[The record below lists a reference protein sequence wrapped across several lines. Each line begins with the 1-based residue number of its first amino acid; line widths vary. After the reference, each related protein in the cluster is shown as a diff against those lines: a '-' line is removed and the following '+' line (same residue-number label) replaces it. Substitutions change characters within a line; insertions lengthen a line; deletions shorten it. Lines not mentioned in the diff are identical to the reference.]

1 MTIPRKMNKELETHI
16 QQMATDFAK
25 SGEGINSF
33 REMGLERIGFLK
45 GVRAADATGFV
56 DWCDENYHKDNNT
69 LWFNRYD
76 NEPKGFSTEELYL
89 TYLKTKTK

>member
-1 MTIPRKMNKELETHI
+1 MAKEANTFHPDSPANEYYHRGYNK
-16 QQMATDFAK
+16 
-25 SGEGINSF
+25 GI
-33 REMGLERIGFLK
+33 K
-45 GVRAADATGFV
+45 DADAVGFA

-76 NEPKGFSTEELYL
+76 NEPKGFSIEELYI